1 MRGLR
6 FRGRKKLF
14 RWRGWVGVFFV
25 ESEQSLFP
33 LNDGG
38 GKRTLK
44 RQRKWPDTLKRDARV
59 ELPLCT

>member
-1 MRGLR
+1 M
-6 FRGRKKLF
+6 
-14 RWRGWVGVFFV
+14 GVFFV
-25 ESEQSLFP
+25 ESEQSIFP

-59 ELPLCT
+59 ELPLCTLC